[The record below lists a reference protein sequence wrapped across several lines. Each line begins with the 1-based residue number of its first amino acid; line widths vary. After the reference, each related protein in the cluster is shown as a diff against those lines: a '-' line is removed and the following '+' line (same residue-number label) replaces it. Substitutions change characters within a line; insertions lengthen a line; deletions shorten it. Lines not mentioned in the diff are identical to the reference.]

1 MGGVAPARRGEVE
14 LRTEPALRRGIS
26 QVTLKIGEA
35 RGRESCKERQ
45 LICCEHVPVL
55 LLPRRG
61 EPLIAREAQLN
72 QRKECAL
79 GDQESHHLTIVRNL
93 TVAREEKSGKRKW
106 PQRNFAHDH
115 APAATEEE
123 RVDLIEG
130 GAIGAETEW
139 R

>member
-1 MGGVAPARRGEVE
+1 LGGVAPARRGEIE
-14 LRTEPALRRGIS
+14 LRAEPALGWGIP
-26 QVTLKIGEA
+26 QVAFEVGEA
-35 RGRESCKERQ
+35 WCRESRKQRQ
-45 LICCEHVPVL
+45 LVRGEEVPVL

-61 EPLIAREAQLN
+61 EPLIARKPQLH
-72 QRKECAL
+72 QWKECAL

-93 TVAREEKSGKRKW
+93 TVAREEKSSKRKW
-106 PQRNFAHDH
+106 PQRNFTHDH

-123 RVDLIEG
+123 RVNLIKG